1 MRKTLYG
8 MLAAALLCGCGTLS
22 GKLGE
27 ATDAQIDTLVVR
39 IADAIE
45 PRLEKMVDAQIERE
59 ERALGIWGTE
69 ESYFYAERKATESDI
84 RATAEEMV
92 ATWSEELRRNL
103 DAMIDAKLKGGK

>member
-1 MRKTLYG
+1 MKNAFFGLI
-8 MLAAALLCGCGTLS
+8 AAAMLCGCGTLS
-22 GKLGE
+22 DKLGNT
-27 ATDAQIDTLVVR
+27 TDAQLDALVDR

-69 ESYFYAERKATESDI
+69 ESYFYAERKAAESDI

-92 ATWSEELRRNL
+92 ATWSEELRHKL
-103 DAMIDAKLKGGK
+103 DEMIDAKLKGGK